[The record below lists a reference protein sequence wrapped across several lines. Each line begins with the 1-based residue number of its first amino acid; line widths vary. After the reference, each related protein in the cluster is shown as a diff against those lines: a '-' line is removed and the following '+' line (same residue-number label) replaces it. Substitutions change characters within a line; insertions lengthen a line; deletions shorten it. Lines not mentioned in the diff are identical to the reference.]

1 MWKKLKVACENSKI
15 LLSISEEATIKM
27 YDIIENFDLII
38 QISRKEFEYECQ
50 HLFDKL
56 YEPIENALEIA
67 KEKKKNINEV
77 ILVGGSTRIPKI
89 KEIIR
94 LNFPKCKIN
103 DSINPDEVIA
113 YGATIEAEKILR
125 PQNYIIRNLS
135 LLDVTLFSLGIEV
148 KNNSTEPKI
157 QEEGPLMK
165 VIIKRGT
172 NIPVKVSKIIETTYD
187 NQTSIPI
194 NIYEGEKN
202 ILNIITH
209 WKKVLLMT

>member
-1 MWKKLKVACENSKI
+1 M
-15 LLSISEEATIKM
+15 
-27 YDIIENFDLII
+27 
-38 QISRKEFEYECQ
+38 
-50 HLFDKL
+50 
-56 YEPIENALEIA
+56 
-67 KEKKKNINEV
+67 
-77 ILVGGSTRIPKI
+77 
-89 KEIIR
+89 
-94 LNFPKCKIN
+94 
-103 DSINPDEVIA
+103 
-113 YGATIEAEKILR
+113 R

-202 ILNIITH
+202 ILNIITY
-209 WKKVLLMT
+209 

>member
-1 MWKKLKVACENSKI
+1 
-15 LLSISEEATIKM
+15 M

-172 NIPVKVSKIIETTYD
+172 NIPVKVSKII
-187 NQTSIPI
+187 
-194 NIYEGEKN
+194 
-202 ILNIITH
+202 
-209 WKKVLLMT
+209 